1 MIKGLLHQSPKTW
14 VLADQIV
21 VSGSSF
27 VTNILIAR
35 ALGITD
41 YGRFSVILLIQ
52 FFMLSMQQAV
62 STGVLQVMV
71 NRYEPQARAFYIK
84 GVFYGQCLFFGL
96 LSLVGLALFLI
107 VPSWSI
113 GYAGLF
119 VPGLIGTIL
128 LLAQDFLRKTLL
140 TLGHGSR
147 AFFIDT
153 LTNFI
158 QLGILAIILVTGHL
172 SLPKACWIIGLT
184 FIPSV
189 AVGIAWVRPGR
200 ASLKAVCYAF
210 HVHKGQGGW
219 MLLSAVLQ
227 WFAGNFFIVAAGWW
241 LGLAALGAL
250 RLAQYAFG
258 VLNVVLQA
266 IENYTLPRASR
277 AYINPAQLNPYLQQ
291 VFKKS
296 ILLIGPVLVLVV
308 VFAKPLLAFC
318 GGREYGAY
326 GYVMYG
332 LAATYLLVL
341 IGIPVRIAMRTKMLN
356 QSYFTGYFLAA
367 IFSLLTA
374 KWMILQWGLAGVLAG
389 LFITQ
394 IIVLTYWLRIL
405 KNKNGIAWK
414 SSTLY

>member
-1 MIKGLLHQSPKTW
+1 M
-14 VLADQIV
+14 LADQVV

-35 ALGITD
+35 ALGIID

-52 FFMLSMQQAV
+52 FFMLSIQQAV

-71 NRYEPQARAFYIK
+71 HRYDHQVRAFYIK
-84 GVFYGQCLFFGL
+84 GVFYGQCLLFL
-96 LSLVGLALFLI
+96 VLSLVCFSLYLI
-107 VPSWSI
+107 MPSIAI

-119 VPGLIGTIL
+119 VPGLIATIL
-128 LLAQDFLRKTLL
+128 FLAQDFLRKTLL
-140 TLGHGSR
+140 SLGHGSR
-147 AFFIDT
+147 AFFIDA
-153 LTNFI
+153 LTNII
-158 QLGILAIILVTGHL
+158 QLVILAVLLVRGSL
-172 SLPKACWIIGLT
+172 SLPKVCWIIGLT

-189 AVGIAWVRPGR
+189 AVGITWVKPGR
-200 ASLKAVCYAF
+200 ASLKAVRHAF
-210 HVHKGQGGW
+210 DIHKVQGGW

-250 RLAQYAFG
+250 RLAQYTFG

-277 AYINPAQLNPYLQQ
+277 VYINPAQLHRYLQQ
-291 VFKKS
+291 VLKKS
-296 ILLIGPVLVLVV
+296 ILLIGPILLLVV
-308 VFAKPLLAFC
+308 IFAKPLLMFS

-326 GYVMYG
+326 AYVMYG
-332 LAATYLLVL
+332 LAATYLLVI
-341 IGIPVRIAMRTKMLN
+341 IGIPIRIAMRTKMLN
-356 QSYFTGYFLAA
+356 QSYFIGYFLAT

-374 KWMILQWGLAGVLAG
+374 KWMIQQWGLAGVLAG

-394 IIVLTYWLRIL
+394 VIVLVYWLRIL